1 MSDQG
6 MYQKGIN
13 SDSTGVAGTLI
24 ATGTI
29 GGGGTYA
36 VDVAGAITL
45 TLPRAEEVG
54 AGVTITLFGSDAD
67 IGGVVTIAP
76 DATAPANTIS
86 GVTTMTTAVNTSQSY
101 ISDGAGVWVA
111 FPYAV

>member
-13 SDSTGVAGTLI
+13 SDSSGVAGTFI
-24 ATGTI
+24 ATGTV

-36 VDVAGAITL
+36 VDTATPAAGITL

-54 AGVTITLFGSDAD
+54 AGVMITLFGSDANLA
-67 IGGVVTIAP
+67 GGVVTVAP

-86 GVTTMTTAVNTSQSY
+86 RRGHH
-101 ISDGAGVWVA
+101 DHRGEH
-111 FPYAV
+111 FPVVHQ